1 MFTRDLY
8 EEELKLLVSVANKTA
23 YHSIKSYYAR
33 YWRTNLLAF
42 ARLFF
47 EAYQIEK
54 EPAILFSIC
63 AV

>member
-33 YWRTNLLAF
+33 Y
-42 ARLFF
+42 
-47 EAYQIEK
+47 
-54 EPAILFSIC
+54 
-63 AV
+63 